1 MVLILSS
8 THVHQNVF
16 ECSDLKFLSK
26 TTEYISTLLYMEF
39 YPVNQPSVNFSSS
52 YYMRQSRLF
61 CLFVW

>member
-26 TTEYISTLLYMEF
+26 TTEYISTL
-39 YPVNQPSVNFSSS
+39 
-52 YYMRQSRLF
+52 
-61 CLFVW
+61 